1 MSQLFDINKNACIN
15 CYACVRVCPVKAIEV
30 KAGQNYA
37 RIIQERCVGCGSC
50 LNICP
55 VNAVSYRSSKKEV
68 LELLNT
74 GAKVAAICSPSI
86 SGEFSDITDY
96 RRFVQM
102 IKALGFTY
110 VCEVTFGV
118 DLVAQEYKKLFEDF
132 KGKYFITS
140 VCPVVV
146 SMVEKYHP
154 DLVQNLAPIISP
166 IIATAQAVHKEYGA
180 DTKVVLIGPCIQ
192 SKEESKLYNGES
204 LIDENLTFVELRE
217 LFDEFNIKES
227 NFEYAEFD
235 EPIGYKGSL
244 FPIGSGILQAVD
256 INQSLLTGNII
267 SSNGP
272 DNTLEALEQ
281 FESSIEVINRH
292 FNLFYCEGCLMG
304 PGTSKGGKKF
314 IRRTMVVNYANKRL
328 KTFDRDKWEKN
339 IAKNKNND
347 YSRTFSID
355 DQRLP
360 PPSEQKVEEVLK
372 AIDKE
377 LMGKDS
383 GCEACGYSSCRD
395 FASAVASGLAHTD
408 MCLNFSL
415 KNRQEYIKTLRAT
428 NEKLAKTQEALRESE
443 KKARVE
449 QDAAHEASETITT
462 MLKKLPSAVVIID
475 KKMKILQSNQ
485 SFIDLLGDDALEINE
500 IIPGLIGADL
510 KSLIPYNIHNL
521 FSYVLQNNTDI
532 LNRDIHYKE
541 NLLNLSVFTIKPN
554 SIVGA
559 VIRDMYAP
567 EVQKEEVLKRIT
579 DVIDKNLAMVQKIGF
594 LLGEGASET
603 EQMLNSIIETYKESN
618 ARRGKLNQ
626 KED

>member
-1 MSQLFDINKNACIN
+1 MSQLFDINKDTCIN

-68 LELLNT
+68 LDLLKS
-74 GAKVAAICSPSI
+74 GAKVVAICSPSI
-86 SGEFSDITDY
+86 SGEFADITDY

-140 VCPVVV
+140 ICPVIV

-166 IIATAQAVHKEYGA
+166 IIATAQAVHKEYGS
-180 DTKVVLIGPCIQ
+180 DVKIVHIGPCIQ
-192 SKEESKLYNGES
+192 SKEETKLYNGES
-204 LIDENLTFVELRE
+204 QIDENLTFVELRE
-217 LFDEFNIKES
+217 LFEEFNIKES
-227 NFEYAEFD
+227 NFEFAEFD

-256 INQSLLTGNII
+256 INQNLLTGNVI

-272 DNTLEALEQ
+272 DNALEALEQ
-281 FESSIEVINRH
+281 FASSVELINRH

-339 IAKNKNND
+339 IAKNNDNN
-347 YSRTFSID
+347 YFRTFTID

-372 AIDKE
+372 VIDKE
-377 LMGKDS
+377 FIGKDS

-408 MCLNFSL
+408 MCLNFTL

-449 QDAAHEASETITT
+449 QDAAREASETTTT

-485 SFIDLLGDDALEINE
+485 SFIDLLGDDAVEINE

-521 FSYVLQNNTDI
+521 FSYVLQNNSDI
-532 LNRDIHYKE
+532 LNRDIHYKD

-618 ARRGKLNQ
+618 ARKGKLNQ
-626 KED
+626 KEE

>member
-1 MSQLFDINKNACIN
+1 MSQLFDINKDTCIN

-37 RIIQERCVGCGSC
+37 RIIKERCVGCGSC

-55 VNAVSYRSSKKEV
+55 VNAVSYRSSKQEV
-68 LELLNT
+68 LELLKT

-86 SGEFSDITDY
+86 SGEFADITDY

-118 DLVAQEYKKLFEDF
+118 DLVAQEYKKLFDDF

-166 IIATAQAVHKEYGA
+166 IIATAQAVHKEYGS
-180 DTKVVLIGPCIQ
+180 DVKVVLIGPCIQ

-227 NFEYAEFD
+227 NFEYAEFN

-281 FESSIEVINRH
+281 FESSIELINRH

-347 YSRTFSID
+347 YSRTFTID

-449 QDAAHEASETITT
+449 QDTAREASETITT

-521 FSYVLQNNTDI
+521 FSYVLQNNNDI

-541 NLLNLSVFTIKPN
+541 NLLNISVFTIKPN

-618 ARRGKLNQ
+618 ARKGISNQ
-626 KED
+626 KEE